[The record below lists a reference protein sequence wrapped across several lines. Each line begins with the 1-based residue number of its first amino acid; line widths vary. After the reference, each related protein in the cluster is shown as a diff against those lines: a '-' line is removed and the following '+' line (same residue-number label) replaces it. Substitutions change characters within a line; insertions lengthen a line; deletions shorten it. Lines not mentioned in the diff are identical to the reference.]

1 MQENTNP
8 PSHTNAKIIK
18 MFLHTTVTSLVF
30 IIIILLVAA
39 VTAAAVVVVAAGH
52 SSTYLQFY
60 TKRFDHIWKFVK
72 L

>member
-18 MFLHTTVTSLVF
+18 MFLHTTVTSLEF

-39 VTAAAVVVVAAGH
+39 AAAVVVVVVAGH

-60 TKRFDHIWKFVK
+60 TKRFDHILKFVK